1 MMCVVYF
8 TKNAIFDDFMA
19 LESLLNHVVDPKP
32 IDIKNN
38 CSNKNKYFF
47 FEIHLNID
55 LKHLELCKP
64 SNIFLS
70 VASCLIKSTIIN
82 NIGS

>member
-1 MMCVVYF
+1 MCVVYF

-38 CSNKNKYFF
+38 RRNKNKY
-47 FEIHLNID
+47 NID
-55 LKHLELCKP
+55 FKCVIADEK
-64 SNIFLS
+64 ILS
-70 VASCLIKSTIIN
+70 GYSIYNHVEIYKKN
-82 NIGS
+82 

>member
-1 MMCVVYF
+1 MCVVYF
-8 TKNAIFDDFMA
+8 TKNAIFDDFIGHT
-19 LESLLNHVVDPKP
+19 SLLNHVVDPKP

-38 CSNKNKYFF
+38 RRKENYFL
-47 FEIHLNID
+47 EIHLNID

-64 SNIFLS
+64 SNNFLS
-70 VASCLIKSTIIN
+70 VAICLIKSTIIN

>member
-1 MMCVVYF
+1 MCVVYF

-38 CSNKNKYFF
+38 RRNKNNYF

-64 SNIFLS
+64 SNNFLS
-70 VASCLIKSTIIN
+70 VAICLIISIIIS